1 MSLKPVK
8 KSDQGKLWMTPR
20 RDKPRK
26 IHPEYHLIITE
37 GTKTEPL
44 YFQRIK
50 EIINQ
55 KYPEHIQMTII
66 GQGDNTVNLFD
77 QAKRI
82 VNDDPNGYKHV
93 WIVYDTDDFP
103 AEDINKVPELC
114 RNSST
119 EDCHYH
125 AIWSNQC
132 IELWY
137 LLHYSFFQSDI
148 HRKAYSPKLSA
159 HLQNEGCGK
168 YQKNR
173 ADMFDILRPHLPT
186 AIRNAERLDELNAG
200 KTPAESAPGTKVY
213 EFLEKIKTYL

>member
-1 MSLKPVK
+1 MSLKPAK

-44 YFQRIK
+44 YFQRVK

-55 KYPEHIQMTII
+55 KYPERIQLTII
-66 GQGDNTVNLFD
+66 GQGDSTVNLFEK
-77 QAKRI
+77 AKRI

-148 HRKAYSPKLSA
+148 HRKSYSPKLSE
-159 HLQNEGCGK
+159 HLQNEGCGRYK
-168 YQKNR
+168 KNR
-173 ADMFDILRPHLPT
+173 PDMFDILLPHLLT
-186 AIRNAERLDELNAG
+186 AIRNAERLDALNAG